1 MNSSINL
8 WLKCKN
14 IIFYPTCFVFEYFE
28 SKFLEKKGI
37 RERERENINYN
48 TCNRWKWVC
57 WIDSNFLCEMTIQEN
72 YNTIK
77 GIQKTNAKVYV

>member
-37 RERERENINYN
+37 RERERERILIIIHVIVVNEF
-48 TCNRWKWVC
+48 V
-57 WIDSNFLCEMTIQEN
+57 E
-72 YNTIK
+72 
-77 GIQKTNAKVYV
+77 